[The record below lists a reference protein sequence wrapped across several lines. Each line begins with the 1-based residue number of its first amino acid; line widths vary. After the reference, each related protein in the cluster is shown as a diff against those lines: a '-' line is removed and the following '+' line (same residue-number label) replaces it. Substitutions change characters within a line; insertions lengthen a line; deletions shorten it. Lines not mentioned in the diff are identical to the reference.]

1 MMRESDPNRSDSAD
15 DSPSAKGRTRD
26 GVRRGFIVP
35 IGGAEAKVRDR
46 EILTRFVEL
55 CGGEN
60 ARIAVIPTASQ
71 LEETGPRYEAVFADI
86 GVAYVRDFPF
96 RSRADCESEEWLDD
110 LSRSTGVFLTGGN
123 QLRLSTMLGGTR
135 VGSMLRDLS
144 ANGVHIAG
152 TSAGAAFLS
161 EHMIAF
167 GAEGPS
173 PRANMVTLAPG
184 LGLTN
189 RLIVDQHFRER
200 DRIGRLMTAVGYNPF
215 ALGLGLDEDTAA
227 FIGPDDVLEVAGSG
241 SVTILDPSDLEYSSM
256 DSAYQSEPVCIVGLK
271 LHVLTDGWRFDG
283 STRRA
288 IEPRPEADGDEA
300 DSDEA
305 DSDEAAA
312 DAEPDPGDA
321 ASTSVEVG

>member
-1 MMRESDPNRSDSAD
+1 MIKQTDT
-15 DSPSAKGRTRD
+15 KGRTRS

-46 EILTRFVEL
+46 AILTRFVDL
-55 CGGEN
+55 CGGED

-71 LEETGPRYEAVFADI
+71 LEETGSRYEALFDDI

-110 LSRSTGVFLTGGN
+110 LSKSTGVFLTGGN

-135 VGSMLRDLS
+135 VGHMLRDLS
-144 ANGVHIAG
+144 ANGAHIAG

-227 FIGPDDVLEVAGSG
+227 FIGPDDVFEVAGSG
-241 SVTILDPSDLEYSSM
+241 SVTILDPSELEYSSM

-271 LHVLTDGWRFDG
+271 LHVLTDGWRFDI
-283 STRRA
+283 STREA
-288 IEPRPEADGDEA
+288 LQPVPEEKEADEDE
-300 DSDEA
+300 SKSE
-305 DSDEAAA
+305 
-312 DAEPDPGDA
+312 DA
-321 ASTSVEVG
+321 ASASVEAG

>member
-1 MMRESDPNRSDSAD
+1 MIKQTDT
-15 DSPSAKGRTRD
+15 KGRTRD

-55 CGGEN
+55 CGGAD

-71 LEETGPRYEAVFADI
+71 LEETGPRYEALFADI

-96 RSRADCESEEWLDD
+96 RSRADCESEQWLDD

-135 VGSMLRDLS
+135 VGRMLRELS
-144 ANGVHIAG
+144 AGGVHIAG

-241 SVTILDPSDLEYSSM
+241 SVTILDPSELEYSSM
-256 DSAYQSEPVCIVGLK
+256 DSAFQSEPVCIVGLR
-271 LHVLTDGWRFDG
+271 LHVLTDGWRFDV
-283 STRRA
+283 SSRRA
-288 IEPRPEADGDEA
+288 IGPPQDAEEANA
-300 DSDEA
+300 D
-305 DSDEAAA
+305 AA
-312 DAEPDPGDA
+312 DAHAADADESGPEGA
-321 ASTSVEVG
+321 ASASVEAG